1 MPDWDAVNLPNWG
14 EDDEDQGGLIF
25 EKSDVSD
32 SAENSWSTTKENRQ
46 KAKSLRIDTDSSIRR
61 CRATQ
66 KHKPVTFDVVLY
78 IQMQLCEEK
87 TLATYLLQNPRSLSQ
102 SLEYFL
108 QVTQGLKYV
117 HECKLIHRDL
127 KPSNCFLFNNS
138 VKIGDFGLSRQTD
151 ELNGQAPRYQA
162 SGSTQ
167 LFSITTPMSSAAT
180 SMNDFSTG
188 IETNQEE
195 VTQGIGTALYAS
207 PEQMNGSVYDEKTDI
222 YSLGIILFELCH
234 PPFIT
239 MMERVTSISTLRQ
252 QRIPLS
258 WPSDPTYSQLAPLI
272 ISMLSPH
279 PKERPT
285 AAEIVSKM
293 TIIMGKD
300 TILSVKPK
308 DLSPDNA
315 FLRVEGTK
323 ESTQGVHD
331 QIVELVKKLIEEE
344 GRGGTLE
351 QYIFHQNN
359 DNTSTME
366 LLVNKVDDETL
377 SKIVN
382 AILNDIQG
390 VKARRVFKTC

>member
-1 MPDWDAVNLPNWG
+1 
-14 EDDEDQGGLIF
+14 
-25 EKSDVSD
+25 
-32 SAENSWSTTKENRQ
+32 
-46 KAKSLRIDTDSSIRR
+46 
-61 CRATQ
+61 
-66 KHKPVTFDVVLY
+66 
-78 IQMQLCEEK
+78 
-87 TLATYLLQNPRSLSQ
+87 
-102 SLEYFL
+102 
-108 QVTQGLKYV
+108 
-117 HECKLIHRDL
+117 
-127 KPSNCFLFNNS
+127 
-138 VKIGDFGLSRQTD
+138 
-151 ELNGQAPRYQA
+151 
-162 SGSTQ
+162 
-167 LFSITTPMSSAAT
+167 
-180 SMNDFSTG
+180 
-188 IETNQEE
+188 
-195 VTQGIGTALYAS
+195 
-207 PEQMNGSVYDEKTDI
+207 MNGSVYDEKTDI